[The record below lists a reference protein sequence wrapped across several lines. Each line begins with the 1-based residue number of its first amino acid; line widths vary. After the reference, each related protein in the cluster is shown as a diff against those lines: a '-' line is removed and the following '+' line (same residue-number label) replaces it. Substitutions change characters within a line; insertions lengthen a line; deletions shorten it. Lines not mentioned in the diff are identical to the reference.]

1 MLRNE
6 TSEDSVESVTVRL
19 SQLEITISV
28 RSLVPDRS
36 VGDFELVSNISE
48 AASFAAS
55 GAFAGSPRVGAQFGV
70 ALEEQAIQANTLA
83 ALAALPLNFLL
94 PLQRQLRGTHAEWD
108 SAARIGRAFRA
119 GVLARRRLDGQ
130 LRPEVSLDLPYR
142 NTFYIALR
150 GKGGAPGFW
159 TCGIAIYK
167 SSVASR
173 DHPSGFDPES
183 ISHAFPS
190 RAEAAAY
197 LAGARKEWPREA

>member
-70 ALEEQAIQANTLA
+70 ALEEQANSGQHSCCA
-83 ALAALPLNFLL
+83 
-94 PLQRQLRGTHAEWD
+94 
-108 SAARIGRAFRA
+108 
-119 GVLARRRLDGQ
+119 GQ
-130 LRPEVSLDLPYR
+130 LCP
-142 NTFYIALR
+142 
-150 GKGGAPGFW
+150 
-159 TCGIAIYK
+159 
-167 SSVASR
+167 
-173 DHPSGFDPES
+173 
-183 ISHAFPS
+183 
-190 RAEAAAY
+190 
-197 LAGARKEWPREA
+197 